1 MSGVVRTF
9 SEVAMDARTLIE
21 IKRELEAAT
30 TLRSE
35 LWHDLSRG
43 ADPEKAAEI
52 ARLNAEIEAL
62 WGEARA
68 AQNRER
74 FGDPAAIQ
82 KRARAEER
90 LERDLRRVA

>member
-1 MSGVVRTF
+1 MET
-9 SEVAMDARTLIE
+9 RTLTQ

-35 LWHDLSRG
+35 LWNALSRG

-52 ARLNAEIEAL
+52 AALNERIEAL
-62 WGEARA
+62 WSEARA

-74 FGDPAAIQ
+74 FGSQAEIQ

>member
-1 MSGVVRTF
+1 MET
-9 SEVAMDARTLIE
+9 RTLTQ

-35 LWHDLSRG
+35 LWNALSRG

-52 ARLNAEIEAL
+52 ARLNERIEAL
-62 WGEARA
+62 WSEARA

-74 FGDPAAIQ
+74 FGSQAEIQ